1 MIKHR
6 RTNEQKEKQ
15 KQKHKPPN
23 LGEIQ
28 RTVGLCFLLVL
39 LLLRSLIRAEENPS
53 AIEREVDQLELLR
66 VRINNSTEIMLNCG
80 PGRDRRLQI
89 DSSKGSHPLSL
100 PHLPSFLNYFF
111 PSFLPLFL
119 LPPPSLPFPLPLPLP
134 DFPPCPLPYATS
146 YYDPVL
152 PNEWCLYAEW

>member
-6 RTNEQKEKQ
+6 RTNEQKEKQKQEIRRWPNIKKQ

-28 RTVGLCFLLVL
+28 RTVGLRFLLVL

-89 DSSKGSHPLSL
+89 DSSKGSHPC
-100 PHLPSFLNYFF
+100 PSHT
-111 PSFLPLFL
+111 FLP
-119 LPPPSLPFPLPLPLP
+119 
-134 DFPPCPLPYATS
+134 
-146 YYDPVL
+146 
-152 PNEWCLYAEW
+152 